1 MCGITGFWGPGFR
14 AEEAERVLRDMTDA
28 IRHRGP
34 DDAGLWVDSE
44 QGLALGHRRLSIL
57 DLSPTGHQ
65 PMASRDG
72 RYVIVFNGEIYNFA
86 ELRQRLTA
94 EGATFRGT
102 SDTEVMLAGITSWG
116 LAKAVRAFAGQFAFA
131 LWDRESRELHL
142 VRDRLGE
149 KPLYYGRMGD
159 TLLFGSELKA
169 LRAHPAWRGS
179 VDRNALTLYM
189 RHGCVPAPYTIYEGV
204 LKVEPASIVTVS
216 EGQRSETCRYWHLE
230 DVVRHGLEHPLAG
243 DDTEVV
249 DQVERVLAK
258 AVGEQMVA
266 DVPVGAF
273 LSGGIDSSVIVALMQ
288 AQSSRPVRTF
298 TIGFHDGAY
307 DEATHARAVA
317 DHLGT
322 EHTELYLSPEE
333 ARAVIPSLPSMFDEP
348 FADSSQI
355 PTFLVA
361 QLARQEV
368 TVALSGDGGD
378 ELFGGYYR
386 YFVGDQLWRGLQPL
400 PRWVR
405 RLGAAVLKTPSP
417 KSWDAIIGGIQ
428 SALPGSERTPR
439 IGERIHK
446 LATVAAAKNGPEFY
460 RAMISYWQEP
470 DQVVLGGH
478 EPLSVLTNNR
488 AIVESLS
495 AVEQMMYFDARS
507 YLPDDILAK
516 VDRATMAVS
525 LESRAPLLDHRVV
538 ELGWRVPMSMKIRD
552 GVGKIAL
559 REVLY
564 RHVPRSMVERPKM
577 GFSVPIAEWLRG
589 PLAEWGGDL
598 LSEQRIRNAGFFE
611 PRAIGRAWQEHQTGS
626 RNWEEPLWA
635 ALMFEAWREA
645 LA

>member
-14 AEEAERVLRDMTDA
+14 AEEAERILGQMTDA

-34 DDAGLWVDSE
+34 DDAGSWTDPE
-44 QGLALGHRRLSIL
+44 QGIALGHRRLSIL

-65 PMASRDG
+65 PMASRDE

-86 ELRQRLTA
+86 ELRQRLA
-94 EGATFRGT
+94 GEGATFRGT
-102 SDTEVMLAGITSWG
+102 SDTEVMLAAVSSWG
-116 LAKAVRAFAGQFAFA
+116 IEAAVKAFAGQFAFA
-131 LWDRESRELHL
+131 LWDRQAHNLHL

-149 KPLYYGRMGD
+149 KPLYYGWMDG

-179 VDRNALTLYM
+179 IDRDALTLYM
-189 RHGCVPAPYTIYEGV
+189 RHGCVPAPYSIYEGV
-204 LKVEPASIVTVS
+204 QKVEPASIVTVS
-216 EGQRSETCRYWHLE
+216 RGGSASSSRYWILE
-230 DVVRHGLEHPLAG
+230 DVVREGMERPLSG
-243 DDTEVV
+243 DDSEIV
-249 DQVERVLAK
+249 DQVGRELSK

-273 LSGGIDSSVIVALMQ
+273 LSGGIDSSAIVALMQ
-288 AQSSRPVRTF
+288 AQSTRPVRTF

-307 DEATHARAVA
+307 NEATHARAVA

-322 EHTELYLSPEE
+322 DHTELYITPEE
-333 ARAVIPSLPSMFDEP
+333 ARAVIPSLPMMFDEP

-361 QLARQEV
+361 QLARRHV

-386 YFVGDQLWRGLQPL
+386 YFTGDRLWRGLAPL

-417 KSWDAIIGGIQ
+417 KSWDTIAGGVQ
-428 SALPGSERTPR
+428 SALPGLERTPR

-446 LATVAAAKNGPEFY
+446 LATVAAARNGPEFY

-478 EPLSVLTNNR
+478 EPLSVLTRDR
-488 AIVESLS
+488 ALVESLS
-495 AVEQMMYFDARS
+495 TIEQMMYFDARS

-538 ELGWRVPMSMKIRD
+538 ELGWRVPMSMKVRG

-559 REVLY
+559 RELLY
-564 RHVPRSMVERPKM
+564 RHVPKAMVERPKM
-577 GFSVPIAEWLRG
+577 GFSVPISDWLRG
-589 PLAEWGGDL
+589 PLSEWAGDL
-598 LSEQRIRNAGFFE
+598 LSERRIRDAGFFE
-611 PRAIGRAWQEHQTGS
+611 PRIIGRAWEEHRSGS

-645 LA
+645 L

>member
-14 AEEAERVLRDMTDA
+14 AEEAEQILGRMTDA

-34 DDAGLWVDSE
+34 DDAGTWTDPE
-44 QGLALGHRRLSIL
+44 QGVALGHRRLSIL
-57 DLSPTGHQ
+57 DLTPTGHQ

-86 ELRQRLTA
+86 ELRQRLA
-94 EGATFRGT
+94 GAGARFRGT
-102 SDTEVMLAGITSWG
+102 SDTEIMLAAISSWG
-116 LAKAVRAFAGQFAFA
+116 LEAAVKAFAGQFAFA
-131 LWDRESRELHL
+131 LWDRETRQLHL

-149 KPLYYGRMGD
+149 KPLYYGWMGN

-169 LRAHPAWRGS
+169 LRAHPSWHGS

-189 RHGCVPAPYTIYEGV
+189 RHGCVPAPYSIYEGV
-204 LKVEPASIVTVS
+204 QKVEPASIVTLS
-216 EGQRSETCRYWHLE
+216 SGGRSESVRYWVLE
-230 DVVRHGLEHPLAG
+230 EVIRHGLEHPLTGGAT
-243 DDTEVV
+243 DIL
-249 DQVERVLAK
+249 DQVERELRNAI
-258 AVGEQMVA
+258 GQQMVA
-266 DVPVGAF
+266 DVPIGAF
-273 LSGGIDSSVIVALMQ
+273 LSGGVDSSAIVALMQ
-288 AQSSRPVRTF
+288 AQSTRPVRTF
-298 TIGFHDGAY
+298 TIGFHNGAY

-317 DHLGT
+317 AHLGT
-322 EHTELYLSPEE
+322 EHTELYISPEE
-333 ARAVIPSLPSMFDEP
+333 ARAVIPLLPRMFDEP

-361 QLARQEV
+361 QLARHQV

-386 YFVGDQLWRGLQPL
+386 YFIGDRLWRGLAPL
-400 PRWVR
+400 PAWLR
-405 RLGAAVLKTPSP
+405 RIGASAAMAPSP
-417 KSWDAIIGGIQ
+417 STWDRIAGGIQ
-428 SALPGSERTPR
+428 SVLPGVKRTPR

-446 LATVAAAKNGPEFY
+446 LATVAAATDAPDFY
-460 RAMISYWQEP
+460 RAMVSYWQHP
-470 DQVVLGGH
+470 ADVVLGGH
-478 EPLSVLTNNR
+478 EPASVLTKDR
-488 AIVESLS
+488 ALVESLS
-495 AVEQMMYFDARS
+495 TVEQMMYFDARS

-538 ELGWRVPMSMKIRD
+538 ELGWQVPMSMKVRD

-564 RHVPRSMVERPKM
+564 RHVPKAMIERPKM
-577 GFSVPIAEWLRG
+577 GFSVPISEWLRG
-589 PLAEWGGDL
+589 PLSEWVGDL
-598 LSEQRIRNAGFFE
+598 LSERRIRDAGFFE
-611 PRAIGRAWQEHQTGS
+611 PRVIGRAWQEHRTGS

-645 LA
+645 S